1 MENIKNILVPLDGSK
16 NSLKALTKAIY
27 LAKKCNSSITALYV
41 LRVAYDNPSL
51 LYVPQTQNELKKVE
65 RILDTAKN
73 QVSKNNIGFKK
84 KILFGHEAKQ
94 IVDFAQKQKFDLIVM
109 GARGHGGIKQM
120 ILGSISNTVV
130 HSSKIPVLIVK

>member
-16 NSLKALTKAIY
+16 NSFKALTKAIY
-27 LAKKCNSSITALYV
+27 LAKKCNASITALYV

-65 RILDTAKN
+65 KFLDTAKN
-73 QVSKNNIGFKK
+73 QVVKNSVNFKK
-84 KILFGHEAKQ
+84 KTLFGHEAKQ
-94 IVDFAQKQKFDLIVM
+94 IVDFAQKQKFDLIVI

>member
-16 NSLKALTKAIY
+16 KSFKALTKAIY
-27 LAKKCNSSITALYV
+27 LAKKCNAIITVLYV

-65 RILDTAKN
+65 KFLDTAKN
-73 QVSKNNIGFKK
+73 QVSKNSVGFKK
-84 KILFGHEAKQ
+84 KTLFGHEAKQ

-120 ILGSISNTVV
+120 ILGSISNAVV

>member
-1 MENIKNILVPLDGSK
+1 MENIRNILVPLDGSK
-16 NSLKALTKAIY
+16 NSFKALTKAIY
-27 LAKKCNSSITALYV
+27 LAKKCNAAITALYV

-65 RILDTAKN
+65 KFLDAAKK
-73 QVSKNNIGFKK
+73 QVVKNSVNFKK
-84 KILFGHEAKQ
+84 KTLFGHEAKQ
-94 IVDFAQKQKFDLIVM
+94 IVDFAQKQKFDLIVI

>member
-16 NSLKALTKAIY
+16 NSFKALTKAIY
-27 LAKKCNSSITALYV
+27 LAKKCNASITALYV

-65 RILDTAKN
+65 NFLDTAKN
-73 QVSKNNIGFKK
+73 QVSKNSIVFKK
-84 KILFGHEAKQ
+84 KTLFGHEAKQ

-130 HSSKIPVLIVK
+130 HSSKIPILIVK